1 MTSNRIIVTTSDN
14 QQTEFPAGSQVN
26 FDRDNLLITLQ
37 HANGISGW
45 HWDRLACMQQF
56 APSPAPEAVA
66 SSAKA
71 CDIALTFPDGAE
83 KRLMVAHFQT
93 AELKMA
99 NSIFIIKGVRE
110 TALINTDFLKWYQT
124 SADLAS

>member
-1 MTSNRIIVTTSDN
+1 MTSNRIITTTADH
-14 QQTEFPAGSQVN
+14 QHTEFPAGGQVN

-37 HANGISGW
+37 HINGISGW

-56 APSPAPEAVA
+56 APSLAPEAVV
-66 SSAKA
+66 SSAKV
-71 CDIALTFPDGAE
+71 CDIALTFPDGSE
-83 KRLMVAHFQT
+83 KRLSVIQFQT

-99 NSIFIIKGVRE
+99 NSILIIKGVRE